1 MRLAYNLGEVWSEDL
16 MHQGYGGLH
25 VICRFFWPV
34 RIALITMPGKAFRC
48 DKQWHFERLK
58 QMSLVQLKR
67 KRPCPTIKW
76 GIPTRLVKMIL
87 LGFKVFIFRG
97 VVGCNAQ
104 KRLIL
109 FFQKSCDLIDDL
121 IDLGRIRRGN
131 GLLCKSPWKK
141 TMRKRRLH
149 ILAVLHSFPTEN
161 WRLAHLKIYPNWF
174 QKGNHPPKLAI
185 FGVQSPLV
193 DSGV

>member
-1 MRLAYNLGEVWSEDL
+1 MEMALPNNQMRDTNKACKDD
-16 MHQGYGGLH
+16 
-25 VICRFFWPV
+25 FF
-34 RIALITMPGKAFRC
+34 G
-48 DKQWHFERLK
+48 
-58 QMSLVQLKR
+58 VQKF
-67 KRPCPTIKW
+67 
-76 GIPTRLVKMIL
+76 KM
-87 LGFKVFIFRG
+87 FIFRG

-149 ILAVLHSFPTEN
+149 ILAVFHSFPTEN
-161 WRLAHLKIYPNWF
+161 
-174 QKGNHPPKLAI
+174 
-185 FGVQSPLV
+185 
-193 DSGV
+193 